1 MEFIKKALREL
12 CSVMTVSGFEKRSRE
27 ELCTF
32 VSPLFDKVE
41 EDSFG
46 NLVCMKKSGRENS
59 PALMI
64 DAHLD
69 TVGMMVTGILEGGF
83 LSVVNIGGLDTRIL
97 PSAEV
102 TVYGKENIYGII
114 SSVPPHLRKSR
125 DSSVPT
131 IDELYI
137 DTGYSEDALKELVSI
152 GAPVAIFGNYT
163 ELQNGYICSPSLDNK
178 ACACGVL
185 DAVRQMDA
193 DRLKYDVYVTLSA
206 QEETGKC
213 GAALSAYAIKPHMAI
228 ITDVNFGVLEED
240 DLDSIKCGEG
250 AAIDISAATD
260 RRLTRGIMA
269 LLDKSEIHYQRIC
282 EPSRTGTNSELVSV
296 TGEGI
301 PTVLMSVPLKSMHTP
316 VEAVCL
322 SDIKSLSDI
331 ILKIANTEA
340 DEL

>member
-1 MEFIKKALREL
+1 MEFVKKTLKEL
-12 CSVMTVSGFEKRSRE
+12 CSLMTVSGFEKKSRE
-27 ELCTF
+27 QLYTL

-46 NLVCMKKSGRENS
+46 NLVCVKKGGRDNS
-59 PALMI
+59 PRLMI

-69 TVGMMVTGILEGGF
+69 TVGMMVTDILEGGF
-83 LSVVNIGGLDTRIL
+83 LSVVSIGGLDTRIL

-102 TVYGKENIYGII
+102 TVYGKERVYGII
-114 SSVPPHLRKSR
+114 SSIPPHLRKSR

-131 IDELYI
+131 MEELYI
-137 DTGYSEDALKELVSI
+137 DTGYSKDALKEIVSV
-152 GAPVAIFGNYT
+152 GDPVVIEGRYT
-163 ELQNGYICSPSLDNK
+163 ELQNGYICSASLDDK

-185 DAVRQMDA
+185 DAVSRMDK
-193 DRLKYDVYVTLSA
+193 DTLKYDVYVTLSA

-213 GAALSAYAIKPHMAI
+213 GAALCACRIKPDMAI
-228 ITDVNFGVLEED
+228 VTDVNFGTLEDD

-269 LLDKSEIHYQRIC
+269 LLDKSDIPYQRVC
-282 EPSRTGTNSELVSV
+282 EPTRTGTNSELVSV
-296 TGEGI
+296 TGEGV

-331 ILKIANTEA
+331 ILKVVTTEA
-340 DEL
+340 DAL